1 MARDPEEAAQ
11 MKAQAIQEVTFDFAK
26 LNQKDPVAK
35 TRLSRKSIDQRRV
48 STIHETQ
55 TATLEAA
62 EGAGDGEVADNAT
75 FEYYVEN
82 VLPQVQ
88 SLRFPDT
95 TDDMLEDLQ
104 AKIQEMAARYTS
116 SSKGPCFPFQPVFD
130 MGADR

>member
-1 MARDPEEAAQ
+1 

-35 TRLSRKSIDQRRV
+35 MRLSRKSIDQRRV
-48 STIHETQ
+48 STIHKTQ
-55 TATLEAA
+55 TATLKAV
-62 EGAGDGEVADNAT
+62 EGAGDGEVTDNAT

-104 AKIQEMAARYTS
+104 AKSKRWPPGTHPVARDLASLS
-116 SSKGPCFPFQPVFD
+116 SPSSTWERTAFAS
-130 MGADR
+130 MT